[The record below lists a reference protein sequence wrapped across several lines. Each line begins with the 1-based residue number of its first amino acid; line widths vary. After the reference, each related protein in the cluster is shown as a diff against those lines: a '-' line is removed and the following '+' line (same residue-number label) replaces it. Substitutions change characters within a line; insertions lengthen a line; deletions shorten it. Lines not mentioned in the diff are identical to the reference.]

1 MDFSPYLRLLFPS
14 PRGSGSSPQKPR
26 GLVQNLTTWGHK
38 LQGISMNSQD
48 PLHVLGQ
55 GHSKPS
61 KPPSLPCF
69 LPCVVPC
76 GLVPSYQP
84 VRRTFN
90 TEYLPLSPASVA
102 CQRSSSFQTPKP
114 ISFQRQR
121 HGSGD
126 QQRWHRAANASISDS
141 RGAAN
146 NKGVPSNTSSGTLSF
161 IDKSRCSK

>member
-1 MDFSPYLRLLFPS
+1 VVRVHPLKKPGAWPKNLR
-14 PRGSGSSPQKPR
+14 
-26 GLVQNLTTWGHK
+26 TWGHK

-55 GHSKPS
+55 GHSKPG
-61 KPPSLPCF
+61 KPPSLPLF
-69 LPCVVPC
+69 SPLHSALLPCQTSPRSTRNIS
-76 GLVPSYQP
+76 PSP
-84 VRRTFN
+84 LLRWRVR
-90 TEYLPLSPASVA
+90 LQA
-102 CQRSSSFQTPKP
+102 QSSSFQTPEP

-146 NKGVPSNTSSGTLSF
+146 SKGVPAIQSADAIF
-161 IDKSRCSK
+161 YR

>member
-1 MDFSPYLRLLFPS
+1 MV
-14 PRGSGSSPQKPR
+14 QKPR
-26 GLVQNLTTWGHK
+26 GLAQSQNLTTWGHK
-38 LQGISMNSQD
+38 LQGMSLNSQD

-55 GHSKPS
+55 GRSKPS

-76 GLVPSYQP
+76 GLVQP
-84 VRRTFN
+84 ARMFN

-102 CQRSSSFQTPKP
+102 CQNSSSRFKLPKSKCPKP
-114 ISFQRQR
+114 IPFQRQR

-146 NKGVPSNTSSGTLSF
+146 SKGVPSNTISGTLSF
-161 IDKSRCSK
+161 IDRSRCSK